1 MHTSRLILLIVVA
14 AAVLAACGGA
24 PAPQSSGSATTAPVA
39 IGGAPIAAT
48 SPTLTTAP
56 AASATDTVFDYDPK
70 AALDIQEVGAG
81 QHDAGFTTHDVSFAS
96 SKGGRVPAY
105 LVVPDGPGPF
115 AGLLLMPGSGGIRG
129 GPLLRYAQDL
139 AKTGVVSL
147 LMDGPEARFPH
158 DGPLFRWTE
167 EDREIIVQY
176 VVDLRRG
183 VDLLTA
189 RPEVDP
195 KRLGYIG
202 IGFSGAMGGVLAGV
216 DKRIKA
222 YVLNAAPANYVT
234 EIMAPSHPLYA
245 ALHEVPQAQQQRW
258 AAAYDPVQPDHYIGR
273 AAPAALFFQPVVH
286 DTFTTKAESE
296 RLYQAAS
303 APKQITWY
311 DATRD
316 TSLNAE
322 TIRDQLAWF
331 KTELGIAA
339 DTFDGKT
346 LGIGGS
352 LASPTTAAVAAAAT
366 TAPSSATE
374 LPTSTSSAKIQFLG
388 HTGEIKGVAFS
399 PDSKYLA
406 TSASD
411 HTARLWDVATGKQLH
426 VFAQPDALETVEFS
440 PDGKYLLT
448 AGLDHKAWLWDVATG
463 QTVHVFSGHTGIT
476 NDAEFA
482 PDGKSII
489 TAGDDDGTARVWDV
503 VTGKIVRTINQPPV
517 VIGAAFSPDGKY
529 IVTTSIANEARLWDA
544 ATGQQLRIFPSGTIF
559 FSPDGKYLLA
569 GGADHTAKLLD
580 VATGQAAR
588 SITGFPDAVD
598 SVAFSPD
605 GKYLLTGSDDQIARL
620 FDVASGQTVQ
630 IFTGHTGAV
639 WHVAFSPDGKWL
651 ATASL
656 DGTAKLWPIPVAR

>member
-1 MHTSRLILLIVVA
+1 MVIALLA
-14 AAVLAACGGA
+14 LLLAACGGA
-24 PAPQSSGSATTAPVA
+24 PQPISGSATAVPAGIVSAPA
-39 IGGAPIAAT
+39 AAT
-48 SPTLTTAP
+48 SAAPTTAP
-56 AASATDTVFDYDPK
+56 ATAVADTVFAYDPK
-70 AALDIQEVGAG
+70 GALDIQEVGAG
-81 QHDAGFTTHDVSFAS
+81 QHTAGFTTHDLSFAS
-96 SKGGRVPAY
+96 PKGGRVPAD

-147 LMDGPEARFPH
+147 LMDGPETRFPH

-167 EDREIIVQY
+167 EDRAIVVQY
-176 VVDLRRG
+176 VIDLRRG
-183 VDLLTA
+183 IDLLSA

-195 KRLGYIG
+195 KRLGYVG

-245 ALHEVPQAQQQRW
+245 ALHEVPQAQQQIW
-258 AAAYDPVQPDHYIGR
+258 AAAYDPVQADHYIGR
-273 AAPAALFFQPVVH
+273 AAPAALFFQPVIH
-286 DTFTTKAESE
+286 DGFTTKAETE

-303 APKQITWY
+303 QPKQITWH

-316 TSLNAE
+316 SSLNAD
-322 TIRDQLAWF
+322 TIHDQLAWF

-352 LASPTTAAVAAAAT
+352 SASPTAAT
-366 TAPSSATE
+366 ASAPTGQSNS
-374 LPTSTSSAKIQFLG
+374 TSTATIAFIG
-388 HTGEIKGVAFS
+388 HTGEIHGVAFS
-399 PDSKYLA
+399 PDSKSLA
-406 TSASD
+406 TAAYD

-426 VFAQPDALETVEFS
+426 VFSQPDKVETVEFS

-448 AGLDHKAWLWDVATG
+448 AGPDKKAWLWDVATG
-463 QTVHVFSGHTGIT
+463 QTVHIFSGHTSGL
-476 NDAEFA
+476 NGAEFS

-489 TAGDDDGTARVWDV
+489 TTGDDDGTARVWDV
-503 VTGKIVRTINQPPV
+503 ATGKTVLTINQPPV
-517 VIGAAFSPDGKY
+517 VTGSAFSPDGKY
-529 IVTTSIANEARLWDA
+529 IVTTSLANETRLWDA
-544 ATGQQLRIFPSGTIF
+544 ATGQQLRIFSGGTPF
-559 FSPDGKYLLA
+559 FTPDGKYLLA

-580 VATGQAAR
+580 VATGQVAQ

-598 SVAFSPD
+598 SIAFSPD
-605 GKYLLTGSDDQIARL
+605 GKYLLTGSDDQLARL
-620 FDVASGQTVQ
+620 FDIASGQLVQ
-630 IFTGHTGAV
+630 TFAGHTGAV

-656 DGTAKLWPIPVAR
+656 DGTAKLWAVPAAR

>member
-1 MHTSRLILLIVVA
+1 MRTSRLILLIVVV

-24 PAPQSSGSATTAPVA
+24 PAQPSGGSATTAPA
-39 IGGAPIAAT
+39 ASSSAPVAAT
-48 SPTLTTAP
+48 SLARPTAP

-70 AALDIQEVGAG
+70 AALDIQEIGAG
-81 QHDAGFTTHDVSFAS
+81 KHDAEFTLHDVSFAS
-96 SKGGRVPAY
+96 PKGGRVPAY

-167 EDREIIVQY
+167 EDRAIIVQY

-183 VDLLTA
+183 IDLLTA

-234 EIMAPSHPLYA
+234 EIMVPSHPLYP

-258 AAAYDPVQPDHYIGR
+258 AAAYEPVQPDHYIGR
-273 AAPAALFFQPVVH
+273 AAPAALFFQPVIH
-286 DTFTTKAESE
+286 DGFTTNAETE

-316 TSLNAE
+316 SSLNAD

-339 DTFDGKT
+339 DMYDGKI
-346 LGIGGS
+346 LGLGGS
-352 LASPTTAAVAAAAT
+352 LASPTTAA
-366 TAPSSATE
+366 APAPTG
-374 LPTSTSSAKIQFLG
+374 LPTSTSTAAITFIG
-388 HTGEIKGVAFS
+388 HTGEIHGVAFS
-399 PDSKYLA
+399 PDSKSLA
-406 TSASD
+406 TAAYD
-411 HTARLWDVATGKQLH
+411 HTARLWDVATGKQIR
-426 VFAQPDALETVEFS
+426 VFSQPDKVETVEFS

-448 AGLDHKAWLWDVATG
+448 AGPDKKAWLWDVATG
-463 QTVHVFSGHTGIT
+463 QTVHIFSGHTSGL
-476 NDAEFA
+476 NGAAFS

-489 TAGDDDGTARVWDV
+489 TTGDDDGTARVWDV
-503 VTGKIVRTINQPPV
+503 ATGTIMLTINQPPV
-517 VIGAAFSPDGKY
+517 VTSSAFSPDGKY
-529 IVTTSIANEARLWDA
+529 VVTTGLDNGTRLWDA
-544 ATGQQLRIFPSGTIF
+544 ATGQQLRILPGGSII
-559 FSPDGKYLLA
+559 FSPDSKYVLD
-569 GGADHTAKLLD
+569 GGTDHTARLLD
-580 VATGQAAR
+580 VATGQAVR
-588 SITGFPDAVD
+588 SITGYPDAVD
-598 SVAFSPD
+598 SAAFSPD
-605 GKYLLTGSDDQIARL
+605 GKYLLTGSDDQTARL
-620 FDVASGQTVQ
+620 FDVASGQMVQ

-656 DGTAKLWPIPVAR
+656 DGTAKLWAIPVAR

>member
-1 MHTSRLILLIVVA
+1 MRRSIQFIMAIALLA
-14 AAVLAACGGA
+14 ALLAACGGA
-24 PAPQSSGSATTAPVA
+24 PAAPSTGSATA
-39 IGGAPIAAT
+39 
-48 SPTLTTAP
+48 AP
-56 AASATDTVFDYDPK
+56 AAIVSASAAAIPLAPTAAPAAAATDTVFDYDPK
-70 AALDIQEVGAG
+70 GALDIQEVGAG
-81 QHDAGFTTHDVSFAS
+81 QHDAGFTTHDLSFAS
-96 SKGGRVPAY
+96 PKGGRVPAY
-105 LVVPDGPGPF
+105 LVIPDGPGPF

-147 LMDGPEARFPH
+147 LMDGPETRFPH

-167 EDREIIVQY
+167 EDRAIVVQY

-183 VDLLTA
+183 IDLLIA

-222 YVLNAAPANYVT
+222 YVLNAAPANYVA

-258 AAAYDPVQPDHYIGR
+258 AAAYDPVQADHYVSR
-273 AAPAALFFQPVVH
+273 AAPAALFFQPVIH
-286 DTFTTKAESE
+286 DGFTTKAETE

-316 TSLNAE
+316 ASLNAD

-331 KTELGIAA
+331 KAELGIAA
-339 DTFDGKT
+339 DTFDGKI

-352 LASPTTAAVAAAAT
+352 LDSPTAAAAPAT
-366 TAPSSATE
+366 TA
-374 LPTSTSSAKIQFLG
+374 LPHSTSTAAITFLG

-406 TSASD
+406 TSAAD
-411 HTARLWDVATGKQLH
+411 HTARLWDVATGKQVR
-426 VFAQPDALETVEFS
+426 VFSQPDALETVEFS
-440 PDGKYLLT
+440 PNGKYLLT

-463 QTVHVFSGHTGIT
+463 QTVRVFSGHTGIT

-482 PDGKSII
+482 PDGKVII

-503 VTGKIVRTINQPPV
+503 ATGTTVLTINQPPV

-529 IVTTSIANEARLWDA
+529 IVTTSLANEARLWDP
-544 ATGQQLRIFPSGTIF
+544 ATGEQLHIFPGGTIF

-569 GGADHTAKLLD
+569 GGADHTARLLD
-580 VATGQAAR
+580 VATGQTAR

-605 GKYLLTGSDDQIARL
+605 GKYLLTGSDDQLARL
-620 FDVASGQTVQ
+620 FDVASGQLVQ
-630 IFTGHTGAV
+630 TFAGHTGAV

-656 DGTAKLWPIPVAR
+656 DGTARLWAVLVAH

>member
-1 MHTSRLILLIVVA
+1 MHICRLILLIVVA
-14 AAVLAACGGA
+14 AATLAACGGA
-24 PAPQSSGSATTAPVA
+24 PAQQSTPTAAPPASASVLPAA
-39 IGGAPIAAT
+39 ILIAAT
-48 SPTLTTAP
+48 TTP
-56 AASATDTVFDYDPK
+56 AAAVTGTVFDYDPQ

-81 QHDAGFTTHDVSFAS
+81 KHDAGFTTHDVSFAS
-96 SKGGRVPAY
+96 PKGGRVPAY

-115 AGLLLMPGSGGIRG
+115 AGIMLMPGSGGIRG

-139 AKTGVVSL
+139 AKTGVVSI

-167 EDREIIVQY
+167 EDRAITIQY
-176 VVDLRRG
+176 VIDLRRG

-258 AAAYDPVQPDHYIGR
+258 AAAYDPVQPDHYIDR
-273 AAPAALFFQPVVH
+273 AAPAALFFQPVIH
-286 DTFTTKAESE
+286 DGFTTKAETE

-303 APKQITWY
+303 QPKQITWY

-316 TSLNAE
+316 SSLNAE

-331 KTELGIAA
+331 KTKLGIAA
-339 DTFDGKT
+339 DAFDGKI

-352 LASPTTAAVAAAAT
+352 ATSPTAAAAIT
-366 TAPSSATE
+366 GSASS
-374 LPTSTSSAKIQFLG
+374 TSTAAIVFLG
-388 HTGEIKGVAFS
+388 HTGEIHGVAFS

-406 TSASD
+406 TAAYD

-426 VFAQPDALETVEFS
+426 IFSQPDKVETVAFS
-440 PDGKYLLT
+440 ADGKYLLT
-448 AGLDHKAWLWDVATG
+448 AGPDKQAWLWDVATG
-463 QTVHVFSGHTGIT
+463 QTVRVFSGHTSGL

-489 TAGDDDGTARVWDV
+489 TTGDDDGTARVWDV
-503 VTGKIVRTINQPPV
+503 ATGKTVLTINQPPV

-529 IVTTSIANEARLWDA
+529 IVTTGLDDGARLWDA
-544 ATGQQLRIFPSGTIF
+544 ATGKQLRVFPGGTIF
-559 FSPDGKYLLA
+559 FTPDGKYLLA
-569 GGADHTAKLLD
+569 GGADHTVKLVD
-580 VATGQAAR
+580 VVTGQAAQ

-598 SVAFSPD
+598 SIAFSPD
-605 GKYLLTGSDDQIARL
+605 GKYLLTGSDDQLARL
-620 FDVASGQTVQ
+620 FAVASGQLVQ
-630 IFTGHTGAV
+630 TFTGHTGAV
-639 WHVAFSPDGKWL
+639 WHVAFSPNGKWL

-656 DGTAKLWPIPVAR
+656 DGTAKLWAVPVAR